1 MRRSAV
7 FAALLLFTQVL
18 GTPAQNLRTLHPVDE
33 AAQNPDFLAFKMRLQ
48 DIIAKRDT
56 AALLEVVHPDIKIG
70 FGGDHGAAAFQEEWK
85 PREPGSTVWKELAEV
100 LRLGGTFD
108 GPTLFTT
115 PYTFSRWPNGIDAFE
130 FSAVTGSSVRI
141 RNAPSLNAPV
151 VTTVSYAI
159 LELVFEDKP
168 VEGWT
173 AVKLDGK
180 TAYLDSRYI
189 RSPIDYRARFEYSEG
204 RWRMVMFLA
213 GD

>member
-7 FAALLLFTQVL
+7 LAVFLLFTQAL
-18 GTPAQNLRTLHPVDE
+18 GIPAQNQRTLHPVDE
-33 AAQNPDFLAFKMRLQ
+33 AAMNADFLAFRTQLQ
-48 DIIAKRDT
+48 DIVARRDT
-56 AALLEVVHPDIKIG
+56 AALLEIVHPDIKIG
-70 FGGDHGAAAFQEEWK
+70 FGGNHGVADFLEEWK
-85 PREPGSTVWKELAEV
+85 PREPGSTLWKELGEV

-108 GPTLFTT
+108 GPTYFTT
-115 PYTFSRWPNGIDAFE
+115 PYTFSRWPDGFDSFDFA
-130 FSAVTGSSVRI
+130 AVSGSNVRI
-141 RNAPSLNAPV
+141 RTAPNLNAPV

-159 LELVFEDKP
+159 LEVVYEPKP

-180 TAYLDSRYI
+180 TAYLDARYI
-189 RSPIDYRARFEYSEG
+189 RSPIDYRARFEYIEG